1 MKKLIYILILIPVLA
16 LAQSQDQNYVK
27 STTYKQATTT
37 AIANPSIEQA
47 NVQISY
53 FDGLGRP
60 IQQVAPQL
68 VRASLNNRHRYRE
81 FLARGHKEYKKTEQL
96 LRELILLF

>member
-1 MKKLIYILILIPVLA
+1 MKKIIYLLTLIPFLA
-16 LAQSQDQNYVK
+16 LGQSPDQNWVK
-27 STTYKQATTT
+27 TITYKQPTATP
-37 AIANPSIEQA
+37 IANPDVSVA
-47 NVQISY
+47 NVQVSY

-81 FLARGHKEYKKTEQL
+81 LLACGHKEYKKTEQL